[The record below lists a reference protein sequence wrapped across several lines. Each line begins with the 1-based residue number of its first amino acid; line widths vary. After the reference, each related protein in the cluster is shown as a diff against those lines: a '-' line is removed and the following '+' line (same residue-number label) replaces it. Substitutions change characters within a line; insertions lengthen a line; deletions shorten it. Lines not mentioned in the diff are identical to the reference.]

1 MYKRELRNYVD
12 VIVVSVLG
20 HVVNGEVVDRHLTS
34 MTGGGMCMIIVCH
47 EFLLTLCDAT
57 GDYDGDLMEA
67 FWAPEI
73 VQAFKP
79 ADKAFASDPEGL
91 RFCLKQSQTTVS
103 SFIHKVTPGMPYK
116 ERVWNFQTHLLA
128 SLVDAGLVGTYSN
141 LWEES
146 IYHNGYSH
154 PDTILYAWM

>member
-1 MYKRELRNYVD
+1 
-12 VIVVSVLG
+12 
-20 HVVNGEVVDRHLTS
+20 
-34 MTGGGMCMIIVCH
+34 MTGGGMCMILICNGPLV
-47 EFLLTLCDAT
+47 TLYDAT

-73 VQAFKP
+73 VQSFKP

-91 RFCLKQSQTTVS
+91 HSCLKQSQTTVS
-103 SFIHKVTPGMPYK
+103 SFARKVAPGSMPYK
-116 ERVWNFQTHLLA
+116 ERIWNLQTHLLA